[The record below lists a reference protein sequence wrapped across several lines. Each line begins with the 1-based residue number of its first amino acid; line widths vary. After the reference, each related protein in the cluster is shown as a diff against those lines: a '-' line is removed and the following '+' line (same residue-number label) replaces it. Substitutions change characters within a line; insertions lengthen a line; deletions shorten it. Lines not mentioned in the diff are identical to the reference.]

1 MREPCYKCKFEDKPI
16 TAEPCDHCS
25 DVCIKTGDH
34 PAFQYAKPITNYDR
48 IISKTPEELA
58 GWLDRIRLCC
68 TTDLCGRSCPL
79 SGICYSNAESPKE
92 TIDWLKQEV
101 TE

>member
-25 DVCIKTGDH
+25 DVYIKTGDH

-58 GWLDRIRLCC
+58 EWIEDIAPHQSFAFFLNGKTWL
-68 TTDLCGRSCPL
+68 
-79 SGICYSNAESPKE
+79 
-92 TIDWLKQEV
+92 DWLKQEA
-101 TE
+101 TKGGD

>member
-25 DVCIKTGDH
+25 DVYIKTGDH

-48 IISKTPEELA
+48 LIRKTPEELA
-58 GWLDRIRLCC
+58 GWLSRPPGTWVYKSKTEWL
-68 TTDLCGRSCPL
+68 
-79 SGICYSNAESPKE
+79 
-92 TIDWLKQEV
+92 DWLKQEA